1 MVPFDMTARRRPNGL
16 GEAQRGAQ
24 QFDLVQQQL
33 RVAIRAEVG
42 PALVAS
48 GEDHRAHRVPRLL
61 EPAHDLQVARLVAHD
76 PEVPELLLQTLCD
89 GHDLLRGLQE
99 AAPLLEP
106 LERPRGLVRVQ
117 QVGVSEF
124 HFSLRDSWV
133 PANASEFV
141 SVPREQLH
149 VAVRPLHVP
158 VRALLGRR
166 HSDWLDWLWGRS
178 CLRRFSLRRLLALGR
193 RWPRCR
199 HTFRGFGLVLAAGRA
214 ASSLGRWRL
223 GHSSR
228 RRRRRRLWGR
238 LHRRWSRLRWGL
250 RWLRGLRWL
259 GHGVDIFIHF
269 L

>member
-24 QFDLVQQQL
+24 QFDLVQEQL

-117 QVGVSEF
+117 QVGVSEGF

-133 PANASEFV
+133 PANASEFE

-223 GHSSR
+223 GHSSC

-250 RWLRGLRWL
+250 RWLRGL
-259 GHGVDIFIHF
+259 GHGVDIFLHF

>member
-24 QFDLVQQQL
+24 QFDLVQEQL

-42 PALVAS
+42 PALVTS

-117 QVGVSEF
+117 QVGVSEGF
-124 HFSLRDSWV
+124 HFFFAGFLGPGERV
-133 PANASEFV
+133 RI
-141 SVPREQLH
+141 REC
-149 VAVRPLHVP
+149 
-158 VRALLGRR
+158 
-166 HSDWLDWLWGRS
+166 SS
-178 CLRRFSLRRLLALGR
+178 
-193 RWPRCR
+193 
-199 HTFRGFGLVLAAGRA
+199 RA
-214 ASSLGRWRL
+214 APCSGPPAACTGARAPGPAS
-223 GHSSR
+223 
-228 RRRRRRLWGR
+228 
-238 LHRRWSRLRWGL
+238 
-250 RWLRGLRWL
+250 
-259 GHGVDIFIHF
+259 F
-269 L
+269 